1 MTDLLALLAEQI
13 RGDDP
18 ILQLDAVTKIRK
30 LLTLENTPPVQQV
43 LALNILHRV
52 VHFLASESP
61 ELQFEAAWTLT
72 NIASGSS
79 PETRAVVDADAVRHL
94 VALLRSPHNQVREQ
108 AVWALGNIAGD
119 SPHCRDHVLSHGAM
133 PLLLDCFSDMTR
145 DSLVRNAIWTLSNF
159 CRGKP
164 QPSFDIVRP
173 ALAVLAFMIRGDD
186 TELLSDACWALSY
199 LSDGSNDKIQAVLDA
214 GVLPRVVQL
223 LDHQAF
229 TVQTPALRCVGNIVT
244 GDDQQTQKVIDSN
257 ALAHLAKLLKSTKRS
272 IRKEACW
279 AISNITGGD
288 EAQIQAVIDSGVV
301 PTLVSML
308 GTAPLEI
315 KKEACWALTN
325 AIVGGTPAQIDHLVQ
340 CEVVR
345 PLVDMLAVPDVK
357 VTALEGLDK
366 MLRVCG
372 ASAVEQALSAGIL
385 AAFDDSLFA
394 STAIALRVIEQCA
407 SVDAGSVLESGL
419 LSKVASLPYADLTL
433 EMEQSIVH
441 TVFLCYNSA
450 TPKQLDDLVDTGI
463 FSQMYVIRDRA
474 ATICIAM
481 QDLEL
486 PALVTL
492 ELLDAAFPNDIPMHK
507 KWQLATAIKH
517 FHRA

>member
-119 SPHCRDHVLSHGAM
+119 SPHYRDHVLSHGAM
-133 PLLLDCFSDMTR
+133 PLLLDCFNDMSR

-186 TELLSDACWALSY
+186 AELLADACWALSY

-214 GVLPRVVQL
+214 GVLPHVVQL
-223 LDHQAF
+223 LYHQAF
-229 TVQTPALRCVGNIVT
+229 AVQIGNIVT
-244 GDDQQTQKVIDSN
+244 GDDHDSSRRSARYARRRAGRSQTSP
-257 ALAHLAKLLKSTKRS
+257 AATRCRRAKSTVFPFVNLDLHSS
-272 IRKEACW
+272 IMAPSRTASRC
-279 AISNITGGD
+279 
-288 EAQIQAVIDSGVV
+288 
-301 PTLVSML
+301 L
-308 GTAPLEI
+308 GL
-315 KKEACWALTN
+315 
-325 AIVGGTPAQIDHLVQ
+325 QHLGRWQ
-340 CEVVR
+340 EN
-345 PLVDMLAVPDVK
+345 
-357 VTALEGLDK
+357 GS
-366 MLRVCG
+366 
-372 ASAVEQALSAGIL
+372 SA
-385 AAFDDSLFA
+385 
-394 STAIALRVIEQCA
+394 
-407 SVDAGSVLESGL
+407 
-419 LSKVASLPYADLTL
+419 
-433 EMEQSIVH
+433 
-441 TVFLCYNSA
+441 
-450 TPKQLDDLVDTGI
+450 
-463 FSQMYVIRDRA
+463 
-474 ATICIAM
+474 
-481 QDLEL
+481 
-486 PALVTL
+486 
-492 ELLDAAFPNDIPMHK
+492 ELLLPWLIAECA
-507 KWQLATAIKH
+507 W
-517 FHRA
+517 RWS